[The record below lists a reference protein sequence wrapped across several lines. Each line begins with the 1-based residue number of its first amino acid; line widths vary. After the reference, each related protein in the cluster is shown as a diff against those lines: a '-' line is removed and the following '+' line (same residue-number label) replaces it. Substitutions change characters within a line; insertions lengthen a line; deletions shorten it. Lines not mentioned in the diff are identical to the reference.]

1 MALASE
7 ETARGSNRRNV
18 VFELL
23 NGVEA
28 TSPAAAGYSRST
40 DIQGFT
46 KYSRD
51 PIWVI
56 ATLQGATGG
65 VLDVVVEISPDGT
78 DWYEWIHFT
87 QLAAAAAQTVITCI
101 PDVVAALA
109 AVGKNLTTT
118 FVLAA
123 GQVRG
128 RPGFDHVRV
137 RMVAGTGT
145 SVGATQ
151 SVKLVCVDCGG

>member
-1 MALASE
+1 MGLTSE
-7 ETARGSNRRNV
+7 ETTWGLNRRNV
-18 VFELL
+18 VLELL
-23 NGVEA
+23 NGSEA
-28 TSPAAAGYSRST
+28 TSPAAAGYARST
-40 DIQGFT
+40 PVTGIT

-65 VLDVVVEISPDGT
+65 VLDVVVEISADGV
-78 DWYEWIHFT
+78 DFFEWIHFT
-87 QLAAAAAQTVITCI
+87 QLGAGAAQSVVSCM
-101 PDVVAALA
+101 PDVPAALA

-128 RPGFDHVRV
+128 RPGFDYVRV
-137 RMVAGTGT
+137 RMVAGADT
-145 SVGATQ
+145 SAGAVQ
-151 SVKLVCVDCGG
+151 SVKLACVTGG

>member
-1 MALASE
+1 MLASE
-7 ETARGSNRRNV
+7 ETLRGSNRRNA

-23 NGVEA
+23 SGAEA

-40 DIQGFT
+40 AVEGFT

-56 ATLQGATGG
+56 AKLQGAIGG

-87 QLAAAAAQTVITCI
+87 QLAAAAAQTVVTCV

-109 AVGKNLTTT
+109 AVGINLTTT

-137 RMVAGTGT
+137 RMVAGADT
-145 SVGATQ
+145 SAGAVQ